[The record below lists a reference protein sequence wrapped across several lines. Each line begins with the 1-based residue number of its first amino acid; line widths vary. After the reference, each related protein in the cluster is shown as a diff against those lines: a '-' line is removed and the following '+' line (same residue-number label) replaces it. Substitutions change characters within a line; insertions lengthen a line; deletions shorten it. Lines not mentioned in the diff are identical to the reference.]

1 MSCSRPHARR
11 EILKVLADE
20 HQIDQVSLK
29 NAARQKRY
37 RERLKAR
44 QPRVRYVHPRDRRSR
59 PQRWAE
65 AVETLRELQEEY
77 QDWLFNLPDSLQSS
91 TLAEKL
97 EEVCALDIDQLDVEL
112 PLGFGRD

>member
-1 MSCSRPHARR
+1 MALS
-11 EILKVLADE
+11 
-20 HQIDQVSLK
+20 
-29 NAARQKRY
+29 NAERQKRY
-37 RERLKAR
+37 RQRLQAR
-44 QPRVRYVHPRDRRSR
+44 QPRVRYVRPRDKRSR

-77 QDWLFNLPDSLQSS
+77 QSWLDNLPESLQSS
-91 TLAEKL
+91 VLAEKL